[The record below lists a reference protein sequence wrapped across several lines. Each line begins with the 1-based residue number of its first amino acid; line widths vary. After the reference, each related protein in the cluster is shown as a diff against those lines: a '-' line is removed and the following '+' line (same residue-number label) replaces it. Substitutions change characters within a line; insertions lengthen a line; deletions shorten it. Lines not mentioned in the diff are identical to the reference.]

1 MPAQAKSTGF
11 VTSRVFDA
19 PRDLVWQS
27 FTDPERMKE
36 WVGPKGLHH
45 RHLQNGFADRR
56 DLSQEAGSPEETMNS
71 TNQTKP
77 FAEREV
83 TITRVFDAPRAV
95 VFQAWTDAARLAQWW
110 GPKGFTN
117 PVCEI
122 DARVGGKLRIH
133 MRAPDGNIYPMK
145 GEIRE
150 FVLPERLAFTNIA
163 LDEAGN
169 HVLEGFTTVTFAD
182 EGGKT
187 RLTLHTRARAVVDK
201 AAAYLE
207 GMEMGWTMS
216 IDKLEALLST
226 PSALH

>member
-1 MPAQAKSTGF
+1 MTMTA
-11 VTSRVFDA
+11 
-19 PRDLVWQS
+19 
-27 FTDPERMKE
+27 
-36 WVGPKGLHH
+36 
-45 RHLQNGFADRR
+45 ADR
-56 DLSQEAGSPEETMNS
+56 
-71 TNQTKP
+71 TKP
-77 FAEREV
+77 LIEREV
-83 TITRVFDAPRAV
+83 RITRIFHAPRAV
-95 VFQAWTDAARLAQWW
+95 VFRAWTDPVQLAQWW
-110 GPKGFTN
+110 APKGFTN

-122 DARVGGKLRIH
+122 DVRIGGALRIH
-133 MRAPDGNIYPMK
+133 MRGPDGSIYPMK
-145 GEIRE
+145 GEFRE
-150 FVLPERLAFTNIA
+150 IVPPERLAFTNIA

-169 HVLEGFTTVTFAD
+169 AILEGFTTVTFAD